1 MSKKYVRVI
10 EDPISAA
17 GPDGTTVKREGFVP
31 LKPEDIK
38 VTQYDEDGAKKNQE
52 YYMSWVN
59 ATGTDVKQWTDGRI
73 GLIANMEDGNKKYW
87 IMGQDG
93 EVRRYKKYP
102 GGGFF
107 VEDWKRKLDRS
118 FGITDE
124 MWERKDKKID
134 KIHALMFFVLI
145 VLPFLAVAGG
155 VAWLWLR
162 SIFG

>member
-1 MSKKYVRVI
+1 MAKKHVYLK
-10 EDPISAA
+10 EEPISAA
-17 GPDGTTVKREGFVP
+17 GPDGTTVRKEGFIP
-31 LKPEDIK
+31 TKAEDIK
-38 VTQYDEDGAKKNQE
+38 VEQINPEGAKLNQE
-52 YYMSWVN
+52 YYLSWVN
-59 ATGTDVKQWTDGRI
+59 QTGTKVRQWTDGRL
-73 GLIANMEDGNKKYW
+73 GLVAEMEDDTEKYW

-134 KIHALMFFVLI
+134 LYHALMFFALI
-145 VLPFLAVAGG
+145 VIPAVTVVGTI
-155 VAWLWLR
+155 AWFWHQAVN
-162 SIFG
+162 

>member
-1 MSKKYVRVI
+1 MAKKYVYI
-10 EDPISAA
+10 KEEPISAA
-17 GPDGTTVKREGFVP
+17 GPDGTTVRKEGFIP
-31 LKPEDIK
+31 TKAEDIK
-38 VTQYDEDGAKKNQE
+38 VEQINPEGAKLNQE
-52 YYMSWVN
+52 YYLSWVN
-59 ATGTDVKQWTDGRI
+59 QTGAKHKQWPDGRQ
-73 GLIANMEDGNKKYW
+73 GLIANMEDDTKKYW

-134 KIHALMFFVLI
+134 LYHALMFFVLI
-145 VLPFLAVAGG
+145 VIPAVTVVGTI
-155 VAWLWLR
+155 AWFWHQAVN
-162 SIFG
+162 

>member
-1 MSKKYVRVI
+1 MAKKYVRVI

-31 LKPEDIK
+31 LKAEDIK
-38 VTQYDEDGAKKNQE
+38 VEQIDENGAKLNQE
-52 YYMSWVN
+52 VYFSWVN
-59 ATGTDVKQWTDGRI
+59 PTGTKPKQWPDGRL
-73 GLIANMEDGNKKYW
+73 GLEAKMEDGTEKYW

-93 EVRRYKKYP
+93 EVRRFKKYYN
-102 GGGFF
+102 GEFY

-134 KIHALMFFVLI
+134 LYHALMFFVLI
-145 VLPFLAVAGG
+145 VIPAVTVVGTI
-155 VAWLWLR
+155 AWFWHQAVN
-162 SIFG
+162 

>member
-1 MSKKYVRVI
+1 MSKKKYDYVI

-17 GPDGTTVKREGFVP
+17 GPDGTTIRRPDFVP
-31 LKPEDIK
+31 MEAEALKVEQLDP
-38 VTQYDEDGAKKNQE
+38 DGAKKNQE
-52 YYMSWVN
+52 YYLSWVN
-59 ATGTDVKQWTDGRI
+59 PTGTDIKQWPDGRI
-73 GLIANMEDGNKKYW
+73 GLIANMESGTKKYW

-93 EVRRYKKYP
+93 NVRQYKKYP
-102 GGGFF
+102 GGSFF

-145 VLPFLAVAGG
+145 VLPFAAIAGG
-155 VAWLWLR
+155 GAWWLHT
-162 SIFG
+162 IFN